1 MPNQLEEQLRI
12 IKEYRNIAKQL
23 ITKEPNPDKRVK
35 LAQKIAY
42 YNRQEK
48 EILKTIGEE

>member
-1 MPNQLEEQLRI
+1 MPNNLEQQLRLI
-12 IKEYRNIAKQL
+12 QQYRNIAKQL
-23 ITKEPNPDKRVK
+23 ITKEPNPDKRVQ

-48 EILKTIGEE
+48 ELLKTIGD

>member
-23 ITKEPNPDKRVK
+23 LQKEPDRDKRVK

-42 YNRQEK
+42 YNNREK
-48 EILKTIGEE
+48 EILKTIGD